1 MTVNELIKKLEH
13 FRDNVDFGEENV
25 IFENMSEE
33 EFDINSLYVNHK
45 NELVLTSLF

>member
-13 FRDNVDFGEENV
+13 FRDNVSFGDENV

-33 EFDINSLYVNHK
+33 EFDINSLYVNHN